1 MTISYSTYT
10 KQCQYP
16 KALSNQKNDQ
26 KEFYSLM
33 HSPAYHSLKKQLIH
47 LLFLASPVIATQFS
61 QMAMGVV
68 DTVMSGH
75 ASAVDL
81 AAVAVGSSI
90 WIPLILLIGG
100 ILTAITPTVA
110 HFCGAKQ
117 HFRIG
122 HTIRQSLWIGIVL
135 SLLGF
140 IALFSIH
147 DLFVF
152 MDVEAPILPI
162 ATGYLKA
169 IAWGMPAIVGFFILR
184 YLNEGMANILPVM
197 IIGFLG
203 LLVNIISNYIL
214 IFGHFGAPSLGGIG
228 AGWATTITHWVMLL
242 LLFLYL
248 FKSKK
253 FAPVKFF
260 EFDMMPH
267 ADELKALLKLGIP
280 IGISFFVEGSIFSI
294 IALFLASMGVITVA
308 SHQIALSFSSLIFIF
323 PLSLSISLTIQVGH
337 QIGAQ
342 QYQQVHDT
350 VKAGYLISL
359 TVSIIAALL
368 IVNFASDIAAL
379 YTNNAEVIEL
389 AGSLMIFT
397 ALYQF
402 SDGIQLCSAGA
413 LRGLKDTTI
422 PMFLSII
429 AYWIIGFPLGYMLA
443 LTDMITDPLGA
454 KGFWI
459 GLLCGLSLSAI
470 FMALRLYSR
479 PEMR

>member
-1 MTISYSTYT
+1 MSFKNTSLFRQSST
-10 KQCQYP
+10 
-16 KALSNQKNDQ
+16 D
-26 KEFYSLM
+26 
-33 HSPAYHSLKKQLIH
+33 HSLKKQLLH
-47 LLFLASPVIATQFS
+47 LLALATPVIATQFS

-117 HFRIG
+117 YSRIG
-122 HTIRQSLWIGIVL
+122 HAIRQSVWVGIFL

-140 IALFSIH
+140 TVLFSIY

-152 MDVEAPILPI
+152 MDVSPPILPI
-162 ATGYLKA
+162 ATGYLQA

-203 LLVNIISNYIL
+203 LLVNVISNYIL
-214 IFGHFGAPSLGGIG
+214 IFGHFGAPALGGVG
-228 AGWATTITHWVMLL
+228 AGWATTITHWIMCFCLL
-242 LLFLYL
+242 IYL

-253 FAPVKFF
+253 FAHIKLF
-260 EFDMMPH
+260 EMDMMPH
-267 ADELKALLKLGIP
+267 INELKKFLTLGIP
-280 IGISFFVEGSIFSI
+280 IGITFFVEGSIFSI
-294 IALFLASMGVITVA
+294 IALFLASMGVVTVA
-308 SHQIALSFSSLIFIF
+308 AHQIALSFSSLIFIL

-337 QIGAQ
+337 QMGAQ
-342 QYQQVHDT
+342 QYLQMRDT
-350 VKAGYLISL
+350 IKAGYLISL
-359 TVSIIAALL
+359 SVSVIAAVL
-368 IVNFASDIAAL
+368 IINYSSGIAAL
-379 YTNNAEVIEL
+379 YTDNIDVINL
-389 AGSLMIFT
+389 ASSLMIFT

-402 SDGIQLCSAGA
+402 SDGIQLCSAGS

-422 PMFLSII
+422 PMFLSIV

-443 LTDMITDPLGA
+443 LTDIITDAMGA

-459 GLLCGLSLSAI
+459 GLLSGLSISAV
-470 FMALRLYSR
+470 FMSWRLYKILGR
-479 PEMR
+479 QCQFNHRK